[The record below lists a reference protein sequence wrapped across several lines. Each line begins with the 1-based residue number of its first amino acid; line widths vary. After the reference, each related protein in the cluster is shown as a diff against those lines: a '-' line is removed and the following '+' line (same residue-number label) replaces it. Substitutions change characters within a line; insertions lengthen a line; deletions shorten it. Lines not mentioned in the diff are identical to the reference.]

1 LSDIGWHINSIPVLG
16 TEPASENRIR
26 SCCGSTPGIRF
37 YCKPVTLV
45 RCREIRGENRFS
57 GRVGGKWLCEMTSA
71 FIIKELRGARALRL
85 FCGRS
90 AFPPP
95 IPKIPTLIGWDFF
108 CPFPQCWRGFRAW
121 PRERHPC
128 EVGAF
133 GPADASLFSVF
144 SGGHASVLEAISFAG
159 AGLEAV
165 GCGWQLL

>member
-1 LSDIGWHINSIPVLG
+1 MLDEYSIEQRATQILDAPSK
-16 TEPASENRIR
+16 E
-26 SCCGSTPGIRF
+26 
-37 YCKPVTLV
+37 
-45 RCREIRGENRFS
+45 S
-57 GRVGGKWLCEMTSA
+57 GRRNWGMAVNIGEQIGEQIAKSHCQFDLKSMTGGDDSVDA
-71 FIIKELRGARALRL
+71 
-85 FCGRS
+85 S
-90 AFPPP
+90 P

>member
-1 LSDIGWHINSIPVLG
+1 MEARLQIDTTKYV
-16 TEPASENRIR
+16 E
-26 SCCGSTPGIRF
+26 RF
-37 YCKPVTLV
+37 VEGFRTGVQFPP
-45 RCREIRGENRFS
+45 
-57 GRVGGKWLCEMTSA
+57 
-71 FIIKELRGARALRL
+71 
-85 FCGRS
+85 
-90 AFPPP
+90 PPP

-128 EVGAF
+128 EVVFFA
-133 GPADASLFSVF
+133 PTDASLFSVF